1 MTRQRISS
9 GGPWEARGGYSRA
22 VHAGNLVFVAG
33 TTSANPDGT
42 VFAPGD
48 AYAQAVRIFDIIET
62 ALAEAGASMAD
73 VVRTRMFVT
82 DIKRFDDVIRA
93 HGERFATIRPAA
105 TLVEISGLV
114 LPEMLVEIEVDAVIG
129 ELS

>member
-1 MTRQRISS
+1 MRGTSS
-9 GGPWEARGGYSRA
+9 SLPARR
-22 VHAGNLVFVAG
+22 VR
-33 TTSANPDGT
+33 NPDGT